1 MVCTLKVPSELMLL
15 LPPAM
20 LRIRPMVMRSWTRRK
35 WMALRGKVLV
45 SLIESML
52 GEFYQSLVKGKGRE
66 REGEREWMES
76 ITIGKEGRVLLEAR
90 VKCPQSLV

>member
-1 MVCTLKVPSELMLL
+1 MMPTLEVVCTLKVPSELVPL

-20 LRIRPMVMRSWTRRK
+20 LRIRPMVMRSWIRRK

-52 GEFYQSLVKGKGRE
+52 GEFYQSLVKGNGEGKGRG
-66 REGEREWMES
+66 EGAVSGW
-76 ITIGKEGRVLLEAR
+76 RVLPSGKKA
-90 VKCPQSLV
+90 KCC